1 MLYIYES
8 CTVVEVDTNIF
19 CVREAIEE
27 ISRSSI
33 SFESKAVYFIAVSR
47 RLQ

>member
-1 MLYIYES
+1 MLYIYEF
-8 CTVVEVDTNIF
+8 CTVIEMDTNIF

-33 SFESKAVYFIAVSR
+33 SFKSKAVSFIAVSR
-47 RLQ
+47 RIQ